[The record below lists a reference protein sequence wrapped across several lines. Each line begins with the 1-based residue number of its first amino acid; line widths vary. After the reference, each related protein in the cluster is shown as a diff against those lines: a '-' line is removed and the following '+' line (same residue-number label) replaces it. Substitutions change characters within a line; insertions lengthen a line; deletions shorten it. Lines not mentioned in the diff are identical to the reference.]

1 MSLPFLQGADSM
13 VENKKIRVEID
24 GINFTVSGNADEKY
38 VKDLADFINAA
49 ILDNERSKPYLSKL
63 EGIILLALNLKD
75 QLEKEKAK
83 YKDLEKSMD
92 SSYQAEN
99 LKKISALESQIEN
112 LKKTLKDRD
121 LDIKD
126 YVSQTQTFDRRLA
139 GKDKI
144 ISDLEGRLAEQ
155 KGKHDSY
162 IKDFDLMKNKLE
174 IQERLNYDRN
184 KEIITLKNNIRAL
197 KEEISRL
204 EK

>member
-1 MSLPFLQGADSM
+1 M
-13 VENKKIRVEID
+13 VENNKIRVEID

-38 VKDLADFINAA
+38 VRGLADFINNA
-49 ILDNERSKPYLSKL
+49 IADNEKSKPYLSKL
-63 EGIILLALNLKD
+63 EGIILLSLNLKD

-83 YKDLEKSMD
+83 YKDLESSMD

-99 LKKISALESQIEN
+99 LKKISILESQIES
-112 LKKTLKDRD
+112 LKKDLKDRD
-121 LDIKD
+121 IDIKD
-126 YVSQTQTFDRRLA
+126 YKSEAQTFDRMLA

-144 ISDLEGRLAEQ
+144 IEDLEGKLAEQ
-155 KGKHDSY
+155 KEKYDSY
-162 IKDFDLMKNKLE
+162 IEDYDLMKNKLE
-174 IQERLNYDRN
+174 IQESLNYDRN

>member
-1 MSLPFLQGADSM
+1 M
-13 VENKKIRVEID
+13 VENNKIRVEID

-38 VKDLADFINAA
+38 VRDLADFINAA

-83 YKDLEKSMD
+83 YVDLEKSMD

-99 LKKISALESQIEN
+99 LKKISTLESQIEN
-112 LKKTLKDRD
+112 LKKDLKDKD

-126 YVSQTQTFDRRLA
+126 YLSQAQTFDRRLA

-144 ISDLEGRLAEQ
+144 ITDLEERLADQ
-155 KGKHDSY
+155 KEKYDSY
-162 IKDFDLMKNKLE
+162 LADFDLMKNKLE

>member
-1 MSLPFLQGADSM
+1 M

-38 VKDLADFINAA
+38 VRDLADFINAA
-49 ILDNERSKPYLSKL
+49 IADNERSKPYLSKL

-83 YKDLEKSMD
+83 YVDLESSMD

-99 LKKISALESQIEN
+99 LKKISNLESQIES
-112 LKKTLKDRD
+112 LTKTIKDKD
-121 LDIKD
+121 IDIKD
-126 YVSQTQTFDRRLA
+126 YLSQTQTFDRRLA

-144 ISDLEGRLAEQ
+144 ISDLESKLADQEE
-155 KGKHDSY
+155 KYNSY
-162 IKDFDLMKNKLE
+162 LADYDLMKNKLE
-174 IQERLNYDRN
+174 IQESLNYDRN

>member
-1 MSLPFLQGADSM
+1 M

-49 ILDNERSKPYLSKL
+49 IADNERSKPYLSKL

-83 YKDLEKSMD
+83 YVDLESSMD

-99 LKKISALESQIEN
+99 LKKISNLESQIES
-112 LKKTLKDRD
+112 LKKTIKDKD
-121 LDIKD
+121 IDIKD
-126 YVSQTQTFDRRLA
+126 YLSQTQTFDRRLA

-144 ISDLEGRLAEQ
+144 IADLESKLADQEE
-155 KGKHDSY
+155 KYNSY
-162 IKDFDLMKNKLE
+162 IADYDLMKNKLE
-174 IQERLNYDRN
+174 IQESLNYDRN

>member
-1 MSLPFLQGADSM
+1 M
-13 VENKKIRVEID
+13 VENNKIRVEID

-38 VKDLADFINAA
+38 VRGLADFINNA
-49 ILDNERSKPYLSKL
+49 IAENEKSKPYLSKL
-63 EGIILLALNLKD
+63 EGIILLSLNLKD

-83 YKDLEKSMD
+83 YVDLESSMD

-99 LKKISALESQIEN
+99 LKKISILESQIESLN
-112 LKKTLKDRD
+112 KDLRDRD
-121 LDIKD
+121 IDIKD
-126 YVSQTQTFDRRLA
+126 YKSQAQTFDRRLA

-144 ISDLEGRLAEQ
+144 IEDLEGRLAEQ
-155 KGKHDSY
+155 KEKYDSY
-162 IKDFDLMKNKLE
+162 IEDYDLMKNKLE
-174 IQERLNYDRN
+174 IQESLNYDRN

>member
-1 MSLPFLQGADSM
+1 M

-38 VKDLADFINAA
+38 VRDLADFINAA
-49 ILDNERSKPYLSKL
+49 IADNERSKPYLSKL

-83 YKDLEKSMD
+83 YVDLESSMD

-99 LKKISALESQIEN
+99 LKKISNLESQIES
-112 LKKTLKDRD
+112 LKKTIKDKD
-121 LDIKD
+121 IDIKD
-126 YVSQTQTFDRRLA
+126 YLSQTQTFDRRLA

-144 ISDLEGRLAEQ
+144 ISDLESKLADQEE
-155 KGKHDSY
+155 KYNSY
-162 IKDFDLMKNKLE
+162 LADYDLMKNKLE
-174 IQERLNYDRN
+174 IQESLNYDRN

>member
-1 MSLPFLQGADSM
+1 M
-13 VENKKIRVEID
+13 VDNNKIRVEID

-38 VKDLADFINAA
+38 VKDLADFINNA
-49 ILDNERSKPYLSKL
+49 IADNERSKPYLSKL

-83 YKDLEKSMD
+83 YVDLESSMD

-99 LKKISALESQIEN
+99 LKKISDLESQIDH
-112 LKKTLKDRD
+112 LKKTLKDKD

-126 YVSQTQTFDRRLA
+126 YLSQTQTFDRRLA

-144 ISDLEGRLAEQ
+144 ISDLEGQLAEQ
-155 KGKHDSY
+155 KEKYDSY
-162 IKDFDLMKNKLE
+162 IEDYDMVKNKLE
-174 IQERLNYDRN
+174 IQETLNYDRN

>member
-1 MSLPFLQGADSM
+1 M
-13 VENKKIRVEID
+13 VDNNKIRVEID

-38 VKDLADFINAA
+38 VKDLADFINTA
-49 ILDNERSKPYLSKL
+49 IADNERSKPYLSKL

-83 YKDLEKSMD
+83 YKHLENSMD

-99 LKKISALESQIEN
+99 LKKISALEGKIDH
-112 LKKTLKDRD
+112 LKKTIKDKD
-121 LDIKD
+121 QDIKD
-126 YVSQTQTFDRRLA
+126 YLSQTQTFDRRLA

-144 ISDLEGRLAEQ
+144 ISDLEGKLAEQ
-155 KGKHDSY
+155 KEKYDSY
-162 IKDFDLMKNKLE
+162 IKDFDMVKNKLE
-174 IQERLNYDRN
+174 IQEKLNYDRN

>member
-1 MSLPFLQGADSM
+1 M

-38 VKDLADFINAA
+38 VRNLADFINAA
-49 ILDNERSKPYLSKL
+49 IADNERSKPYLSKL

-83 YKDLEKSMD
+83 YVDLESSMD

-99 LKKISALESQIEN
+99 LKKISNLESQIES
-112 LKKTLKDRD
+112 LKKTIKDKD
-121 LDIKD
+121 IEIKD
-126 YVSQTQTFDRRLA
+126 YLSQTQTFDRRLA

-144 ISDLEGRLAEQ
+144 ISDLESKLADQEE
-155 KGKHDSY
+155 KYNSY
-162 IKDFDLMKNKLE
+162 LADYDLMKNKLE
-174 IQERLNYDRN
+174 IQESLNYDRN

>member
-1 MSLPFLQGADSM
+1 M

-155 KGKHDSY
+155 KEKHDSY

>member
-1 MSLPFLQGADSM
+1 M
-13 VENKKIRVEID
+13 VENNKIRVEID

-38 VKDLADFINAA
+38 VRGLADFINNA
-49 ILDNERSKPYLSKL
+49 IAENEKSKPYLSKL
-63 EGIILLALNLKD
+63 EGIILLSLNLKD

-83 YKDLEKSMD
+83 YVDLESSMD

-99 LKKISALESQIEN
+99 LKKISILESQIES
-112 LKKTLKDRD
+112 LKKDLRDRD
-121 LDIKD
+121 IDIKD
-126 YVSQTQTFDRRLA
+126 YKSQAQTFDRRLA

-144 ISDLEGRLAEQ
+144 IEDLEGKLAEQ
-155 KGKHDSY
+155 KEKYDSY
-162 IKDFDLMKNKLE
+162 IEDYDLMKNKLE
-174 IQERLNYDRN
+174 IQESLNYDRN

>member
-1 MSLPFLQGADSM
+1 M
-13 VENKKIRVEID
+13 VENNKIRVEID

-38 VKDLADFINAA
+38 VRDLADFINNA
-49 ILDNERSKPYLSKL
+49 IAENEKSKPYLSKL
-63 EGIILLALNLKD
+63 EGIILLSLNLKD

-83 YKDLEKSMD
+83 YKDLESSMD

-99 LKKISALESQIEN
+99 LKKISILESQIESLN
-112 LKKTLKDRD
+112 KDLRDRD
-121 LDIKD
+121 IDIKD
-126 YVSQTQTFDRRLA
+126 YKSQAQTFDRRLA

-144 ISDLEGRLAEQ
+144 IEDLEGKLAEQ
-155 KGKHDSY
+155 KEKYDSY
-162 IKDFDLMKNKLE
+162 IEDYDLMKNKLE
-174 IQERLNYDRN
+174 IQESLNYDRN

>member
-1 MSLPFLQGADSM
+1 M

-38 VKDLADFINAA
+38 VRDLADFINAA
-49 ILDNERSKPYLSKL
+49 IADNERSKPYLSKL

-83 YKDLEKSMD
+83 YVDLESSMD

-99 LKKISALESQIEN
+99 LKKISNLESQIES
-112 LKKTLKDRD
+112 LKKTIKDKD
-121 LDIKD
+121 IDIKD
-126 YVSQTQTFDRRLA
+126 YLSQTQTFDRRLA

-144 ISDLEGRLAEQ
+144 ISDLESKLADQEE
-155 KGKHDSY
+155 KYNSY
-162 IKDFDLMKNKLE
+162 LADYDLMKNKLE

>member
-1 MSLPFLQGADSM
+1 MI
-13 VENKKIRVEID
+13 ENNKIRVEID

-38 VKDLADFINAA
+38 VRGLADFINNVIAE
-49 ILDNERSKPYLSKL
+49 NEKSKPYLSKL
-63 EGIILLALNLKD
+63 EGIILLSLNLKD

-83 YKDLEKSMD
+83 YVDLESSMD

-99 LKKISALESQIEN
+99 LKKISILESQIES
-112 LKKTLKDRD
+112 LKKDLKDRD
-121 LDIKD
+121 IDIKD
-126 YVSQTQTFDRRLA
+126 YKSEAQTFDRRLA

-144 ISDLEGRLAEQ
+144 IEDLEGKLAEQ
-155 KGKHDSY
+155 KEKYDSY
-162 IKDFDLMKNKLE
+162 IEDYDLMKNKLE
-174 IQERLNYDRN
+174 IQESLNYDRN

>member
-1 MSLPFLQGADSM
+1 M

-49 ILDNERSKPYLSKL
+49 IADNERSKPYLSKL

-83 YKDLEKSMD
+83 YVDLESSMD

-99 LKKISALESQIEN
+99 LKKISNLESQIEN
-112 LKKTLKDRD
+112 LKKTIKDKD
-121 LDIKD
+121 IDIKD
-126 YVSQTQTFDRRLA
+126 YLSQTQTFDRRLA

-144 ISDLEGRLAEQ
+144 ISDLESKLADQ
-155 KGKHDSY
+155 KEKYNSY
-162 IKDFDLMKNKLE
+162 LADYDLMKNKLE
-174 IQERLNYDRN
+174 IQESLNYDRN

>member
-1 MSLPFLQGADSM
+1 M
-13 VENKKIRVEID
+13 VENNKIRVEID

-38 VKDLADFINAA
+38 VKDLADFINTA
-49 ILDNERSKPYLSKL
+49 IADNERSKPYLSKL

-83 YKDLEKSMD
+83 YVDLEGSMD
-92 SSYQAEN
+92 SSCQAEN
-99 LKKISALESQIEN
+99 LKKISDLEEQIDQLN
-112 LKKTLKDRD
+112 KDLKDKD

-144 ISDLEGRLAEQ
+144 ISDLEERLADQ
-155 KGKHDSY
+155 KEKYDSY
-162 IKDFDLMKNKLE
+162 IEDFDLMKNKLE

>member
-1 MSLPFLQGADSM
+1 M
-13 VENKKIRVEID
+13 VENNKIRVEID

-38 VKDLADFINAA
+38 VRGLADFINNA
-49 ILDNERSKPYLSKL
+49 IAENEKSKPYLSKL
-63 EGIILLALNLKD
+63 EGIILLSLNLKD

-83 YKDLEKSMD
+83 YVDLESSMD

-99 LKKISALESQIEN
+99 LKKISILESQIES
-112 LKKTLKDRD
+112 LKKDLKDRD
-121 LDIKD
+121 IDIKD
-126 YVSQTQTFDRRLA
+126 YKSEAQTFDRRLA

-144 ISDLEGRLAEQ
+144 IEDLEGKLAEQ
-155 KGKHDSY
+155 KEKYDSY
-162 IKDFDLMKNKLE
+162 IEDYDLMKNKLE
-174 IQERLNYDRN
+174 IQESLNYDRN